1 VSLDRFAQPFSHPE
15 WLPAL
20 VAIVAVT
27 ALAVALARRAARHRR
42 RSLLGPGSRARG
54 RDRTRDAIVLIGLG
68 AIGLALLGPRI
79 GELTVRVPSTGVD
92 VVFLVDVSRSMDAR
106 DVPPSRLERAKR
118 GAEEL
123 LARLAPGDRA
133 ALAAFGSRGVLL
145 APLTPDRGALLEFL
159 SALDTRLVQPAGSNL
174 GDGMRTA
181 LSAFSGAGD
190 RPRLVFV
197 LSDGEDP
204 ERQGSLGAA
213 EAARAGVR
221 VLAAALG
228 SDFGADV
235 PDHDVSLRDGAGRIV
250 RSRRDTGRLGRLA
263 EATGGE
269 LFPGDAWGSF
279 DFENAAASLRRD
291 ASAPRG
297 ALVTRRVRAPRV
309 FPLVAVA
316 FGLLLGEALPR
327 PRRPRRPRA
336 LVPGVALAT
345 PLLVLLLIGAAP
357 APPSGAGAVGRIE
370 ARLRTSPGD
379 PRLLVRLG
387 LARFERGENA
397 TAASAFAGAAVVAA
411 DPGVAAIA
419 YYDLGVTA
427 LAQGDLETARD
438 AFFDALALAPDDREA
453 RFNLE
458 WTLAG
463 LAVRPP
469 ASPPQQP
476 ESAPLTSEADGPA
489 ANRPPAPT
497 EARPTSAA
505 VPVGLP
511 ASEPPPSKAER
522 ARWLSR
528 VDDDPTRSIRNAAR
542 WEGRDRR
549 RYGPAW

>member
-1 VSLDRFAQPFSHPE
+1 VSPDRFAQPFSHPE

-20 VAIVAVT
+20 VAIVAAT
-27 ALAVALARRAARHRR
+27 ALAVALARRVARR
-42 RSLLGPGSRARG
+42 RRHSLLGPGARG
-54 RDRTRDAIVLIGLG
+54 RDRTRDAVVLVALG

-79 GELTVRVPSTGVD
+79 GERTVRVFSTGID

-133 ALAAFGSRGVLL
+133 ALAVFGSRGVLL
-145 APLTPDRGALLEFL
+145 APLTPDRGALLELL
-159 SALDTRLVQPAGSNL
+159 SALDTRLVHPAGSNL
-174 GDGMRTA
+174 GDGMRAA
-181 LSAFSGAGD
+181 LSAFSGADD

-228 SDFGADV
+228 SDLGADV
-235 PDHDVSLRDGAGRIV
+235 PDHGVPLRDGAGRIV
-250 RSRRDTGRLGRLA
+250 RSRRDVGRLGRLA

-269 LFPGDAWGSF
+269 VFPGDAWGSF

-291 ASAPRG
+291 ASAVPG
-297 ALVTRRVRAPRV
+297 ALVARRVRAPRV
-309 FPLVAVA
+309 FPLVAAA
-316 FGLLLGEALPR
+316 FGLLLGEALP
-327 PRRPRRPRA
+327 RPRRPRA

-345 PLLVLLLIGAAP
+345 PLFVLLLLGAAP
-357 APPSGAGAVGRIE
+357 APPFGGGAVGPIE

-397 TAASAFAGAAVVAA
+397 AAARAFAAAAVVAA

-427 LAQGDLETARD
+427 LALGDLETARD
-438 AFFDALALAPDDREA
+438 AFFDALALAPGDREA

-458 WTLAG
+458 WTLEG
-463 LAVRPP
+463 LATRPP
-469 ASPPQQP
+469 AAPPPQP
-476 ESAPLTSEADGPA
+476 ESTPLTSEAEGPA
-489 ANRPPAPT
+489 ANRPPPPT
-497 EARPTSAA
+497 EALPTSAA
-505 VPVGLP
+505 VQVGLP
-511 ASEPPPSKAER
+511 ADAPPPSEAER

-528 VDDDPTRSIRNAAR
+528 VDDDPTRSIRTATR
-542 WEGRDRR
+542 REGRDRR

>member
-1 VSLDRFAQPFSHPE
+1 VL
-15 WLPAL
+15 
-20 VAIVAVT
+20 
-27 ALAVALARRAARHRR
+27 VALA
-42 RSLLGPGSRARG
+42 
-54 RDRTRDAIVLIGLG
+54 

-79 GELTVRVPSTGVD
+79 GERTVRVPSTGID

-118 GAEEL
+118 GIEEL

-133 ALAAFGSRGVLL
+133 ALAVFGSRGVLL

-159 SALDTRLVQPAGSNL
+159 SALDTRLVHPAGSKL
-174 GDGMRTA
+174 GDGMRAA
-181 LSAFSGAGD
+181 LTAFSGAND

-204 ERQGSLGAA
+204 ERAGSLGAA

-228 SDFGADV
+228 TDLGAEV
-235 PDHDVSLRDGAGRIV
+235 PDHGVPLRDDAGRIV
-250 RSRRDTGRLGRLA
+250 RSRRDVGRLGRLV

-279 DFENAAASLRRD
+279 DFENAAASLQRD
-291 ASAPRG
+291 ASAVPG
-297 ALVTRRVRAPRV
+297 ALVARRVRAPRV
-309 FPLVAVA
+309 FPLVAAA

-327 PRRPRRPRA
+327 PRRPRA

-345 PLLVLLLIGAAP
+345 PVFVLLLLGAAP
-357 APPSGAGAVGRIE
+357 SPPSGAGAGGPIE

-379 PRLLVRLG
+379 PRLLLRLG

-397 TAASAFAGAAVVAA
+397 AAARAFAAAAVVAA
-411 DPGVAAIA
+411 EPGVAAIA

-427 LAQGDLETARD
+427 LAQGDLATARD
-438 AFFDALALAPDDREA
+438 AFFDALALAPGDREA

-458 WTLAG
+458 WTLEG
-463 LAVRPP
+463 LAARPP
-469 ASPPQQP
+469 ASPPQP
-476 ESAPLTSEADGPA
+476 ESTPLTSAAEGPA
-489 ANRPPAPT
+489 ANRPSPT

-505 VPVGLP
+505 LP
-511 ASEPPPSKAER
+511 AGSPADAPPPSKAER

-528 VDDDPTRSIRNAAR
+528 VDDDPTRSIRSATR
-542 WEGRDRR
+542 EEGRDRR
-549 RYGPAW
+549 RSGPAW

>member
-1 VSLDRFAQPFSHPE
+1 VSFDRFAQPFSHPE

-20 VAIVAVT
+20 VAIAAVAT
-27 ALAVALARRAARHRR
+27 LAVALARRAARHRQNR
-42 RSLLGPGSRARG
+42 LLGPGSRTRG
-54 RDRTRDAIVLIGLG
+54 RDWARDAVVLVGLA
-68 AIGLALLGPRI
+68 AIGLALLGPHI
-79 GELTVRVPSTGVD
+79 GERSVQVPSTGVD

-159 SALDTRLVQPAGSNL
+159 SVLDTRLVHPAGSNL
-174 GDGMRTA
+174 GDGMRAA
-181 LSAFSGAGD
+181 LSAFSGTNN

-204 ERQGSLGAA
+204 ERQSSSGAA

-228 SDFGADV
+228 SDLGSDV

-250 RSRRDTGRLGRLA
+250 RSRRDLGRLDRLA

-279 DFENAAASLRRD
+279 DFDNAAASLRRD
-291 ASAPRG
+291 ASAGPG

-309 FPLVAVA
+309 FPLVAAA

-327 PRRPRRPRA
+327 PRRPRA
-336 LVPGVALAT
+336 LVFCAALAT
-345 PLLVLLLIGAAP
+345 PFLVPLLLGASP
-357 APPSGAGAVGRIE
+357 APPSGAGDVGSIE

-387 LARFERGENA
+387 LARLERGENA
-397 TAASAFAGAAVVAA
+397 AAARAFAAAAVVAT
-411 DPGVAAIA
+411 DPDVAAIA
-419 YYDLGVTA
+419 YYDLGITA
-427 LAQGDLETARD
+427 LAQGKLETARD
-438 AFFDALALAPDDREA
+438 AFFDALALAPGDREA

-463 LAVRPP
+463 LSARPPSSPPQP
-469 ASPPQQP
+469 ASPPPTSKAEAAAKRQP
-476 ESAPLTSEADGPA
+476 AS
-489 ANRPPAPT
+489 T

-511 ASEPPPSKAER
+511 PEQPSPSEAER
-522 ARWLSR
+522 ALWLSR

-542 WEGRDRR
+542 REDRDRR
-549 RYGPAW
+549 RTGPAW

>member
-1 VSLDRFAQPFSHPE
+1 VSPDRFTQPFSHPE

-20 VAIVAVT
+20 VAIVAVA

-42 RSLLGPGSRARG
+42 HSLLGPGSRGRG
-54 RDRTRDAIVLIGLG
+54 RDRTRDAVVLVGLG

-79 GELTVRVPSTGVD
+79 GETTVRVPSSGVD

-106 DVPPSRLERAKR
+106 DVPPSRLDRAKR

-159 SALDTRLVQPAGSNL
+159 SALDTRLVHPAGSNL
-174 GDGMRTA
+174 GDGMRAA
-181 LSAFSGAGD
+181 LSAFSGAND

-221 VLAAALG
+221 ILAAALG
-228 SDFGADV
+228 SDLGADV

-250 RSRRDTGRLGRLA
+250 RSRRDVGRLGRLA

-269 LFPGDAWGSF
+269 VFPGDAWGDF
-279 DFENAAASLRRD
+279 DFENAATSLRRD
-291 ASAPRG
+291 ASAAPG
-297 ALVTRRVRAPRV
+297 GLVTRRVRAPRV
-309 FPLVAVA
+309 FPLAAAA

-327 PRRPRRPRA
+327 PRRPRA
-336 LVPGVALAT
+336 LVPGIALAT
-345 PLLVLLLIGAAP
+345 PLLVLLLLGAAP
-357 APPSGAGAVGRIE
+357 ASPSGAGAVGPIE

-397 TAASAFAGAAVVAA
+397 AAARAFAGAAVVAA

-438 AFFDALALAPDDREA
+438 AFFDALALAPGDREA

-463 LAVRPP
+463 LAARPP
-469 ASPPQQP
+469 ASRPPQP
-476 ESAPLTSEADGPA
+476 ESAPLTSEAEGPA
-489 ANRPPAPT
+489 ASRPPAPT
-497 EARPTSAA
+497 EARPTSAT

-511 ASEPPPSKAER
+511 ADEPPPSEAER

-528 VDDDPTRSIRNAAR
+528 VDDDPTRSIRSAAR
-542 WEGRDRR
+542 REGRDRR

>member
-1 VSLDRFAQPFSHPE
+1 MSPDRFAQPFSHPE

-20 VAIVAVT
+20 VAIVAV
-27 ALAVALARRAARHRR
+27 AVLAVALARRAARHRQH
-42 RSLLGPGSRARG
+42 SLLGPVSRARG
-54 RDRTRDAIVLIGLG
+54 RDRTRDAVLLVGLG

-79 GELTVRVPSTGVD
+79 GERTVRVPSTGVD

-133 ALAAFGSRGVLL
+133 ALAAFGSRGILL

-159 SALDTRLVQPAGSNL
+159 SALDTRLLHPAGSNL
-174 GDGMRTA
+174 GDGIRAA
-181 LSAFSGAGD
+181 LSAFSGAND
-190 RPRLVFV
+190 RPRIVFV

-204 ERQGSLGAA
+204 ERQGSLGAT

-228 SDFGADV
+228 SDLGADV

-250 RSRRDTGRLGRLA
+250 RSRRDVGRLGRLA
-263 EATGGE
+263 QATGGE
-269 LFPGDAWGSF
+269 VFPGDAWGSF

-291 ASAPRG
+291 ASAAPG
-297 ALVTRRVRAPRV
+297 FLVTRRVRAPRV
-309 FPLVAVA
+309 FPLAAAA

-327 PRRPRRPRA
+327 PRRPRA
-336 LVPGVALAT
+336 LAPGVALAT
-345 PLLVLLLIGAAP
+345 PLLILLLLGAAP
-357 APPSGAGAVGRIE
+357 AAPPGAGAIGPIE

-379 PRLLVRLG
+379 PRLLVKLG

-397 TAASAFAGAAVVAA
+397 AAARAFAGAAVVAA

-438 AFFDALALAPDDREA
+438 AFFDALALAPGDREA

-463 LAVRPP
+463 LAARPP
-469 ASPPQQP
+469 ASPPP
-476 ESAPLTSEADGPA
+476 ESTPLTSEAEGPA
-489 ANRPPAPT
+489 AKRPPAPT

-505 VPVGLP
+505 APAGLP
-511 ASEPPPSKAER
+511 VDEPPPSEAER

-528 VDDDPTRSIRNAAR
+528 VDDDPTRSIRSAAR
-542 WEGRDRR
+542 REGRDRR
-549 RYGPAW
+549 RTGPAW